1 MISFALVSQLIGLS
15 SASGTRAGGSL
26 LLVALA
32 AQFHYVALPPEM
44 AWMATP
50 EAMGIFVALLAFEMF
65 TQRDNDL
72 RVLLGLAQLGL
83 SAGSGATVALASAG
97 VQTGE
102 MPPWAVGVV
111 GACIAVG
118 TLQLRQWLQGNVAQL
133 ENELLHPHRWLLR
146 TEDLFGLGVAAA
158 AILWAPLALTLV
170 IVFTVGCAVAS
181 MVARRMEA
189 RSRRACPAGCGARI
203 RQEASRCPKC
213 RADVPVAVRLDLRLA
228 GKAQDAV
235 RGALGSVAGEGRRL
249 DAQVRE
255 GIAGETSRRA
265 G

>member
-32 AQFHYVALPPEM
+32 SHFQYVALPPEM
-44 AWMATP
+44 VWMATP
-50 EAMGIFVALLAFEMF
+50 QAMGVFVALLVFEMF

-83 SAGSGATVALASAG
+83 SAGSGATVALASVG
-97 VQTGE
+97 VQTGQ
-102 MPPWAVGVV
+102 MPPWAVGIV
-111 GACIAVG
+111 GGGVAVM
-118 TLQLRQWLQGNVAQL
+118 TLWMRQWLQANVAQL
-133 ENELLHPHRWLLR
+133 ENELIHPHRWLLR
-146 TEDLFGLGVAAA
+146 AEDFFGLGVAAA

-170 IVFTVGCAVAS
+170 IVFTVGCMVAGL
-181 MVARRMEA
+181 MARRMEA
-189 RSRRACPAGCGARI
+189 RARRTCPAGCGALI

-213 RADVPVAVRLDLRLA
+213 RADVPVAQKLDLRLA
-228 GKAQDAV
+228 GKARDAI
-235 RGALGSVAGEGRRL
+235 RGALASAPQERSTKSL
-249 DAQVRE
+249 
-255 GIAGETSRRA
+255 RA